1 MGLSEG
7 QSILV
12 PQTIQFSSTIAP
24 TLHGVR
30 MSDGLTP
37 PPPFAAHDSGA
48 DWEKWLGQFNCY
60 MTATEKDKKDE
71 KIQIATLLTLLG
83 SEALDAY
90 RNFKFD
96 PATDKE
102 KIKVVKEKFTTLYAP
117 RRNTTYERYRF
128 MTTRQS
134 EGELF
139 DTFLASLMARR
150 RTCRYD
156 ASEADNITRD
166 QIVIGIRS
174 AALREQLLAVDGLT
188 LDKATSMCRSKETA
202 ANYAKVMSNN
212 ASNNTSSPV
221 SSHVDVVR
229 GSSST
234 GSGRKC
240 GNCGSSHAPRQCPA
254 YGKQCSACTSYGH
267 FAKCC
272 RKTARVRATR
282 SDNGAHHLHVV
293 SAPQGSLTQQAQ
305 CLAQPPPQVAY
316 STTDSSDIGASL

>member
-1 MGLSEG
+1 
-7 QSILV
+7 
-12 PQTIQFSSTIAP
+12 
-24 TLHGVR
+24 

-60 MTATEKDKKDE
+60 MTATEKDKKNE

-174 AALREQLLAVDGLT
+174 EMLREHLLAVEDLT
-188 LDKATSMCRSKETA
+188 LEKAICMCRNELT
-202 ANYAKVMSNN
+202 
-212 ASNNTSSPV
+212 TSSYAEDTSTNATGPV
-221 SSHVDVVR
+221 SS
-229 GSSST
+229 
-234 GSGRKC
+234 KI
-240 GNCGSSHAPRQCPA
+240 
-254 YGKQCSACTSYGH
+254 
-267 FAKCC
+267 
-272 RKTARVRATR
+272 
-282 SDNGAHHLHVV
+282 
-293 SAPQGSLTQQAQ
+293 
-305 CLAQPPPQVAY
+305 
-316 STTDSSDIGASL
+316 DI